1 MDRAR
6 ATRLLVGLLAF
17 AFVVSVVHYVDNYVN
32 YEDYPQGG
40 VGPVPQ
46 PSATLVAV
54 GWFVFTASGAVG
66 LWLWLR
72 GRVTA
77 ASVFL
82 TGYSVSG
89 LIGFGHYAVPGATS
103 MVWWRQAHVVTDIAC
118 GVAVFAFALWAAR
131 HARRLTPTT
140 RPARAPH
147 AAGG

>member
-17 AFVVSVVHYVDNYVN
+17 AFAVSVVHYVDNYVN

-40 VGPVPQ
+40 VVPVPQ
-46 PSATLVAV
+46 PSATLVAA

-66 LWLWLR
+66 LLLWLR

-82 TGYSVSG
+82 TGYSV
-89 LIGFGHYAVPGATS
+89 
-103 MVWWRQAHVVTDIAC
+103 
-118 GVAVFAFALWAAR
+118 
-131 HARRLTPTT
+131 
-140 RPARAPH
+140 RA
-147 AAGG
+147 